1 MSDQEITDRAE
12 AMFLAPHETDD
23 ESDGE
28 SYKALLIIRSAPP
41 PTDLSGDTVAC
52 PWCGSFSVPG
62 PGCDSCGS
70 PLR

>member
-1 MSDQEITDRAE
+1 MSEHVITDRAE
-12 AMFLAPHETDD
+12 ALFLAPDEWDEKPHE
-23 ESDGE
+23 
-28 SYKALLIIRSAPP
+28 AVRIVRSAPAAAD
-41 PTDLSGDTVAC
+41 TSGDSIAC